1 MPNSCLDETVLNN
14 EDLLRNFVLFKRAK
28 QSVFEDF
35 CGYRY
40 YQREGSMSKDKGK
53 ELRMERHIIRA
64 RRLIVE
70 HSTEDI
76 YSYAMQT
83 WLSAIVTAINT
94 LTYNNEP
101 EAKQYCQECR
111 EVLRKER
118 SHLHYLIK
126 RQQLA
131 AKLILLSPALHRM
144 VYRIYSKHER
154 KE

>member
-1 MPNSCLDETVLNN
+1 
-14 EDLLRNFVLFKRAK
+14 
-28 QSVFEDF
+28 
-35 CGYRY
+35 
-40 YQREGSMSKDKGK
+40 MSKDKGK

-64 RRLIVE
+64 RRMIVE

-76 YSYAMQT
+76 YSYAMRT

-101 EAKQYCQECR
+101 EAKRYCQECR